1 MLQQSD
7 KLQGN
12 LDVVISLQEQLARMQ
27 QVSAMFVRSVQCLCG
42 FKTVKTNY
50 QKESKIDPHVNDR
63 ASSPNIMQ
71 NKYHG
76 HNNKCC

>member
-27 QVSAMFVRSVQCLCG
+27 QVSAMFVR
-42 FKTVKTNY
+42 F
-50 QKESKIDPHVNDR
+50 
-63 ASSPNIMQ
+63 
-71 NKYHG
+71 
-76 HNNKCC
+76 